1 MIVTNSLTGGGA
13 ERSMNLVANELTSR
27 GWTVKLVP
35 INSGEADLVVPL
47 CEVIPLQR
55 KWQSGA
61 LDTAGAIYEFNQVVS
76 RYDPELIILNCD
88 LPELFGAI
96 LFSKRILIAVEH
108 VNRPW
113 ITRKVLGRAIRRILR
128 MRKVVWVAVSSHL
141 TIWPDK
147 HPPRA
152 ILMNSIINVKPILKK
167 GIVPIGQKEISRL
180 VFIGRLTAQ
189 KRPDWLTE
197 VCKLTKLPGIILG
210 EGSMRLDME
219 ERIKI
224 EKLPITFE
232 GQVTNPWEIINRG
245 DLLIVPSE
253 YEGDGLVVIEGLAN
267 RVPMLLADIP
277 EFRRFNLPEH
287 FYCQNTKMF
296 AETISEF
303 SHKLEDLVPSPEI
316 VERILSH
323 RSISQV
329 GNAWEEFL
337 NSL

>member
-13 ERSMNLVANELTSR
+13 ERSMNLVANELTRR
-27 GWTVKLVP
+27 GWSVKLVP
-35 INSGEADLVVPL
+35 INFGKADLVVPL
-47 CEVIPLQR
+47 CEVVPLQR

-61 LDTAGAIYEFNQVVS
+61 LDTAGAIYEFNKVVS

-113 ITRKVLGRAIRRILR
+113 ITRKILGRAIRRILR
-128 MRKVVWVAVSSHL
+128 IRKVVWVAVSSHL
-141 TIWPDK
+141 TIWPGK
-147 HPPRA
+147 QPPKA
-152 ILMNSIINVKPILKK
+152 VLLNSILSINPILKK
-167 GIVPIGQKEISRL
+167 EIVPTSRKEISRL
-180 VFIGRLTAQ
+180 VFIGRLTSQ
-189 KRPDWLTE
+189 KRPDWLIE
-197 VCKLTKLPGIILG
+197 ICKLTKLPGIIIG
-210 EGSMRLDME
+210 EGSMRLEME
-219 ERIKI
+219 EKIKI

-232 GQVTNPWEIINRG
+232 GQVTDPWEVIKCG
-245 DLLIVPSE
+245 DVLIVPSE

-267 RVPMLLADIP
+267 RVPILVADIP
-277 EFRRFNLPEH
+277 DFKRFNLPEH

-296 AETISEF
+296 VDTIGEF
-303 SHKLEDLVPSPEI
+303 SHKLEDLIPPPVI
-316 VERILSH
+316 VESVLSQ

-329 GNAWEEFL
+329 GNAWETFL